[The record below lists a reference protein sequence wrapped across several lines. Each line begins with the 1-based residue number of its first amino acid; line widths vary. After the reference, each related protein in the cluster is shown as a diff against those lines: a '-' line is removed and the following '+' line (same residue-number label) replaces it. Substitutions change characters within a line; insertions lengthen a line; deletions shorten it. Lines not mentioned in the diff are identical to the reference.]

1 MRGIDSNVYRSKSI
15 EVTLQSIAGAGN
27 DNKIFPTLRD
37 ALSFAATLGF
47 QERRKMALDPNVGR
61 EDIQSF
67 IFNNNE
73 AVDIIFSIGIAD
85 TGSVDILKP
94 ENEKECIKIFEEY
107 ANGGMHLIQEWL
119 EKYADMS
126 IEAAI
131 WRGLKTINF
140 IPETKEENS
149 INSTEPEF

>member
-1 MRGIDSNVYRSKSI
+1 MRGIDSNVYRSKYI
-15 EVTLQSIAGAGN
+15 EVTLQSIAGAWN

-37 ALSFAATLGF
+37 ALSFAATLGY
-47 QERRKMALDPNVGR
+47 QEGRKMALDPDAGR

-94 ENEKECIKIFEEY
+94 
-107 ANGGMHLIQEWL
+107 
-119 EKYADMS
+119 
-126 IEAAI
+126 
-131 WRGLKTINF
+131 
-140 IPETKEENS
+140 
-149 INSTEPEF
+149 